1 MVNLG
6 ITVAGGKGTK
16 SIRGPNAHLRDVL
29 GYKQEDRANQLGQVE
44 RTIQRW
50 DKEDKE
56 DRGRP
61 CVQHVFTRETEREKA
76 PSKPLGA
83 VSSEKIAEVER
94 CRFCGFEKRRTRFFH
109 IAMN

>member
-16 SIRGPNAHLRDVL
+16 SMRGLNAYLRDVL
-29 GYKQEDRANQLGQVE
+29 NYKQEDRATQIGRVE

-50 DKEDKE
+50 DKED
-56 DRGRP
+56 RAQP
-61 CVQHVFTRETEREKA
+61 CVQHVFKRETAREKV

-83 VSSEKIAEVER
+83 VSSEKITEVEL

-109 IAMN
+109 ISLN

>member
-16 SIRGPNAHLRDVL
+16 SMRGLNAYLRDVL
-29 GYKQEDRANQLGQVE
+29 NYKQEDRATQIGRVE

-50 DKEDKE
+50 DTE
-56 DRGRP
+56 DRGQP
-61 CVQHVFTRETEREKA
+61 CVRHVFTRKTAREKV

-83 VSSEKIAEVER
+83 VSSERITEVER
-94 CRFCGFEKRRTRFFH
+94 CRFCGFEKLRTRFCH
-109 IAMN
+109 IALN

>member
-16 SIRGPNAHLRDVL
+16 PYRGLNAYLRDVL
-29 GYKQEDRANQLGQVE
+29 GYGQEDRADQLGRRV

-50 DKEDKE
+50 DKE

-61 CVQHVFTRETEREKA
+61 CVQHLFTRETERGKA

-83 VSSEKIAEVER
+83 GGSEKITEVER

-109 IAMN
+109 IALN